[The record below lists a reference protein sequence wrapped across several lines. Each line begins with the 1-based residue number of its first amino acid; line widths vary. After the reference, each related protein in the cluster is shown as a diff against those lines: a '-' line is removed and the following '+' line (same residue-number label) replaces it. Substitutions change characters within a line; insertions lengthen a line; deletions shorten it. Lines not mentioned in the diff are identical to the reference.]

1 MNVDELIKYIDEIM
15 SVTDDRNLELV
26 KRKIQ
31 QLKQKE
37 NDTTN
42 TNISL
47 KKSH

>member
-31 QLKQKE
+31 QLIKQT

-42 TNISL
+42 TNIRPT
-47 KKSH
+47 